1 MELTEA
7 RSLARWDVTD
17 DVDLVSLLLG
27 LLDLAINPVQV
38 TPRIVKVEHQPK
50 VEVVAEVGV
59 HGEEAE
65 AGAHQHL
72 WREVSELIFFPI
84 PSSPECPNTTRPGK
98 GAQPWG
104 QTQIPLGHPVV
115 SLLQSRVETFLPDFG
130 NGGLKCCAS
139 PWCNFG
145 WEWRTEMLRQ
155 PMVQFW
161 GGQQT
166 EHFESDSRNLVGMF
180 YTTLY

>member
-72 WREVSELIFFPI
+72 WREVSELIFFSNSVI
-84 PSSPECPNTTRPGK
+84 PRVSQHDPTRKGSSTMGSNSNPTG
-98 GAQPWG
+98 
-104 QTQIPLGHPVV
+104 
-115 SLLQSRVETFLPDFG
+115 
-130 NGGLKCCAS
+130 S
-139 PWCNFG
+139 PCRFSF
-145 WEWRTEMLRQ
+145 TE
-155 PMVQFW
+155 
-161 GGQQT
+161 
-166 EHFESDSRNLVGMF
+166 
-180 YTTLY
+180 

>member
-17 DVDLVSLLLG
+17 DVDLVSLLLS

-72 WREVSELIFFPI
+72 WREVSELKVVFQFRHPQSV
-84 PSSPECPNTTRPGK
+84 PTRPDPERELNHGVK
-98 GAQPWG
+98 LKSHWV
-104 QTQIPLGHPVV
+104 TL
-115 SLLQSRVETFLPDFG
+115 SFLFYRVE
-130 NGGLKCCAS
+130 
-139 PWCNFG
+139 
-145 WEWRTEMLRQ
+145 
-155 PMVQFW
+155 
-161 GGQQT
+161 
-166 EHFESDSRNLVGMF
+166 
-180 YTTLY
+180 